1 MKVDDER
8 IEAWNEATA
17 VDAVSERWRQSENAV
32 AAVVKVALFDLKPLV
47 IICIFRCCFPSSQ
60 Q

>member
-47 IICIFRCCFPSSQ
+47 ICIFRFCFPSSQ